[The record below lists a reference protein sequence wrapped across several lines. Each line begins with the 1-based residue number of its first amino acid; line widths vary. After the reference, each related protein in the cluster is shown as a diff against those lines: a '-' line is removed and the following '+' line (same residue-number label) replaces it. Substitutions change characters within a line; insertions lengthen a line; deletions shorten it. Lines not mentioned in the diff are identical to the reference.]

1 MKIKEK
7 HNNLFYLIIGFI
19 FSLIT
24 IFVISGLRII
34 NPRNTGWLVIG
45 DGEMEIA
52 WEFFRYQPIFQIPF
66 GLNPKYG
73 LETST
78 TIAFDTQIP
87 IMSLILHPLSPL
99 LGERFQYIGIFL
111 LFTFA
116 LNFYFASK
124 IFQYLNLTAY
134 QVILNSIIISLSPI
148 ILNRFIENT
157 HYTLTSAWLILWAI
171 YLNLNNKKNTIH
183 WLALFNLVVL
193 IHFYYM
199 PFVLTIF
206 IVNRIFNIYQKHEL
220 IRSYSK
226 QLLLILTSI
235 LINMYLIGYFYG
247 NVDSASVGY
256 GNLVATFLSPFDPS
270 GWSTLIVDLPELPD
284 AYEGFSYV
292 GTSTILLLIAYIF
305 LFKKKLRNEDIWQ
318 KTNLSIW
325 ISATLLFL
333 FSLSNKIYFG
343 TIKLFEIPLPE
354 SLLQLFATFRS
365 TGRFTWLFVFVLFI
379 WLTYKVSLKMDS
391 KHYSIV
397 LSLIVVTTL
406 IDYWPKLNSEKQNSF
421 NTIYQS
427 NLISPAWKELNECY
441 KNIRVYPPIL
451 GVDNFYN
458 FLNVAYPQK
467 MGINTGRLGR
477 FNQDTM
483 KNSLKELNKQ
493 FKLGTLDRDSFYIFT
508 TSEFFDENIVNF
520 YKNMSLKT
528 INENT
533 GWGELDGYTYLAP
546 ELKNCRGANNLKN
559 VVYEFGPKDDFI
571 YKGGIIYFGTDKQ
584 SNNYILSEVTL
595 NQENFETVNNR
606 GNIILNVDKNLNYS
620 KIKINHD
627 RSLLNENSYKITI
640 NNISKNC
647 IFTADNKSCTVDL
660 TSVNDRRILGIQIDP
675 YDNLESTLSS
685 ELRIES
691 LEVS

>member
-1 MKIKEK
+1 MKIKAK
-7 HNNLFYLIIGFI
+7 QNNLFYLIISFI
-19 FSLIT
+19 FSLAT
-24 IFVISGLRII
+24 IFVVSGLRII
-34 NPRNTGWLVIG
+34 NPRNTDWLVIG

-78 TIAFDTQIP
+78 TIAFDAQIP
-87 IMSLILHPLSPL
+87 IMSLILHPLSPV

-124 IFQYLNLTAY
+124 IFRYLNLTKY
-134 QVILNSIIISLSPI
+134 QVTLNSTIISLSPI

-157 HYTLTSAWLILWAI
+157 HYTLTSAWIILWAI
-171 YLNLNNKKNTIH
+171 YLNLINNKNTIQ

-199 PFVLTIF
+199 PFVLMIF
-206 IVNRIFNIYQKHEL
+206 IINRIFNVYQKRQL
-220 IRSYSK
+220 MRSYFK
-226 QLLLILTSI
+226 QSLLILASI

-256 GNLVATFLSPFDPS
+256 GSLVATFLSPFDPS
-270 GWSTLIVDLPELPD
+270 GWSRLIVDLPELPD

-292 GTSTILLLIAYIF
+292 GTSTILLLIVYIF
-305 LFKKKLRNEDIWQ
+305 LFKKKLKNEDIWQ
-318 KTNLSIW
+318 KTSTSIW
-325 ISATLLFL
+325 ISATLLFI
-333 FSLSNKIYFG
+333 FSLSNKVYFG
-343 TIKLFEIPLPE
+343 TNKLIEIPLPE

-379 WLTYKVSLKMDS
+379 WLTYKVSLKMQA
-391 KHYSIV
+391 KYYSIILTLILV
-397 LSLIVVTTL
+397 LTL
-406 IDYWPKLNSEKQNSF
+406 IDYWPKLNSEKQNKF
-421 NTIYQS
+421 KTTYQS
-427 NLISPAWKELNECY
+427 NLVSPAWKELNECY

-451 GVDNFYN
+451 AVDNFYN
-458 FLNVAYPQK
+458 FLNIAYPQK

-477 FNQDTM
+477 FDQSTM
-483 KNSLKELNKQ
+483 KKSLKEINEQ
-493 FKLGTLDRDSFYIFT
+493 FRIGKLDRNSFYIFT
-508 TSEFFDENIVNF
+508 TSEFFDENIINF

-528 INENT
+528 IDKNT
-533 GWGELDGYTYLAP
+533 GWGELDGYTFLAP
-546 ELKNCRGANNLKN
+546 ELKNCKGANGLKN
-559 VVYEFGPKDDFI
+559 IVYEFGPEEDSI

-595 NQENFETVNNR
+595 NQNNFETVNNR
-606 GNIILNVDKNLNYS
+606 GSIILNVDKDLNYS
-620 KIKINHD
+620 NIKINHIQ
-627 RSLLNENSYKITI
+627 SLLDKNTSKITI

-647 IFTADNKSCTVDL
+647 IFTLENRSCKIDL
-660 TSVNDRRILGIQIDP
+660 SDLIDRRILVIQIEP
-675 YDNLESTLSS
+675 YKNLETKLSK

>member
-7 HNNLFYLIIGFI
+7 HNNLFYLIISFI

-124 IFQYLNLTAY
+124 IFQYLNLTTY
-134 QVILNSIIISLSPI
+134 QVTLNSIIIGLSPI

-226 QLLLILTSI
+226 QSLLILTSI
-235 LINMYLIGYFYG
+235 LINMYLIGYFHG

-292 GTSTILLLIAYIF
+292 GTSTILLLIAYIL

-343 TIKLFEIPLPE
+343 TVKLFEIPLPE

-391 KHYSIV
+391 KHYSIA
-397 LSLIVVTTL
+397 LSLILVTTL
-406 IDYWPKLNSEKQNSF
+406 VDYWPKLNSKKENSF
-421 NTIYQS
+421 NNIFES

-451 GVDNFYN
+451 AVDNFYN

-477 FNQDTM
+477 FDQDTM
-483 KNSLKELNKQ
+483 KNSIKELNEE
-493 FKLGTLDRDSFYIFT
+493 FKLGNLDRDSFYIFT
-508 TSEFFDENIVNF
+508 TSEFVDVNIVNF

-528 INENT
+528 IDENT

-546 ELKNCRGANNLKN
+546 GLKNCRGANKLKN
-559 VVYEFGPKDDFI
+559 VIYAFGPNEDFI
-571 YKGGIIYFGTDKQ
+571 YKGGILFFGSGKQ
-584 SNNYILSEVTL
+584 SNNYILSGVNL
-595 NQENFETVNNR
+595 NQDSFETVDNR
-606 GNIILNVDKNLNYS
+606 GIIILNVDKNLIYTE
-620 KIKINHD
+620 IKINHD
-627 RSLLNENSYKITI
+627 QSLLDEKNYKIMI

-647 IFTADNKSCTVDL
+647 FFTIENKSCVVDL
-660 TSVNDRRILGIQIDP
+660 TSVNDRRILGIHIEP
-675 YDNLESTLSS
+675 YNNLETALSS

>member
-1 MKIKEK
+1 MKIKAK
-7 HNNLFYLIIGFI
+7 QNNLFYLIISFI
-19 FSLIT
+19 FSLTT

-34 NPRNTGWLVIG
+34 NPRNTGWLVID

-66 GLNPKYG
+66 GLNPKYC
-73 LETST
+73 LEIST
-78 TIAFDTQIP
+78 TIAFDAQIP
-87 IMSLILHPLSPL
+87 IMSLILHPLSPV

-111 LFTFA
+111 LLTFA

-124 IFQYLNLTAY
+124 IFQYLNLTKY
-134 QVILNSIIISLSPI
+134 QVILNSTIISLSPI

-157 HYTLTSAWLILWAI
+157 HYTLTSAWLILWAV
-171 YLNLNNKKNTIH
+171 YLNLNNNKNTIQ

-206 IVNRIFNIYQKHEL
+206 VINRIFNIFKKREL
-220 IRSYSK
+220 TRSYFK

-256 GNLVATFLSPFDPS
+256 GNFVATLLSPFDPS
-270 GWSTLIVDLPELPD
+270 GWSTFIVDLPELPD
-284 AYEGFSYV
+284 AYEGFSYI
-292 GTSTILLLIAYIF
+292 GTPTILLLIAYVF
-305 LFKKKLRNEDIWQ
+305 LLKKKLRNEDIWQ

-325 ISATLLFL
+325 ISATLLFF

-343 TIKLFEIPLPE
+343 TVKLIEIPLPG

-379 WLTYKVSLKMDS
+379 WLSYKVSLKMDS
-391 KHYSIV
+391 KHYSII
-397 LSLIVVTTL
+397 LSLILVITL
-406 IDYWPKLNSEKQNSF
+406 IDYWPKLNSEKQNNF
-421 NTIYQS
+421 KTIYQS
-427 NLISPAWKELNECY
+427 NLISPVWKELNECY
-441 KNIRVYPPIL
+441 KNIRVYPPVL
-451 GVDNFYN
+451 AVDNFYN
-458 FLNVAYPQK
+458 FLNVAHPQK

-477 FNQDTM
+477 FDQNAMT
-483 KNSLKELNKQ
+483 NSIKVLNEQ
-493 FKLGTLDRDSFYIFT
+493 FKLGKLDKDSFYVFT
-508 TSEFFDENIVNF
+508 TSEFFDENIINF

-528 INENT
+528 IDDNT
-533 GWGELDGYTYLAP
+533 GWGEIDGYTYLAP
-546 ELKNCRGANNLKN
+546 ELKNCKGANSLKN
-559 VVYEFGPKDDFI
+559 IVYEFGPNVDFI
-571 YKGGIIYFGTDKQ
+571 YKGGKIYFGTDKP

-595 NQENFETVNNR
+595 SEEGFETVNNR
-606 GNIILNVDKNLNYS
+606 GSIILNVDKNLNYS

-627 RSLLNENSYKITI
+627 QSLLVKNSYKITV

-647 IFTADNKSCTVDL
+647 IFTIDNKSCTVDL
-660 TSVNDRRILGIQIDP
+660 SNVNDRRILGIQIDP
-675 YDNLESTLSS
+675 YDNLETTLSS

-691 LEVS
+691 LEMS